1 MPPLAPLALA
11 TAEDVAMADGIDI
24 GLVMQGGGALGAY
37 EHGAVQALLDAGCR
51 PVAISG
57 VSIGAVNTAVLAGAR
72 GGDMRASIDR
82 LWAAIT
88 LPGNPFLPRGAQ
100 AVMSVFGDPA
110 FWTPR
115 ADWYAAP
122 TWTNLYDT
130 GPMYRTLDDIVDW
143 DRINLPV
150 PPVRMA
156 VTATCVGTGRNRRFS
171 NYDPGQKAAAMAGLL
186 DGAEAADL
194 ADNTTIKGRTTIA
207 ARHVM
212 ASGALPPSF
221 PSVAVDGRTYWDGGL
236 FDNTPLRP
244 LVEMLTPDEA
254 ESLPIVIVNLFPDA
268 APAPRDFAGVQTR
281 MMEIQYE
288 SRFSD
293 EFGGFHNT
301 LRYGS
306 MLAELLKLA
315 ADNPAVFAGIVQ
327 DPQFQR
333 LMLYRAMRN
342 LHVIPA
348 EDAFDATGTLDFSA
362 RGIERRREAGY
373 AAVQRHFDD
382 EARRGSGTPFG
393 RRG

>member
-1 MPPLAPLALA
+1 M
-11 TAEDVAMADGIDI
+11 AETVEI

-37 EHGAVQALLDAGCR
+37 EHGAVQALLEMGCR

-57 VSIGAVNTAVLAGAR
+57 VSIGAINTAVLAGAR
-72 GGDMRASIDR
+72 DGDMRRSIDR

-88 LPGNPFLPRGAQ
+88 LPDNPFLPQGTQ
-100 AVMSVFGDPA
+100 ALMSVFGDPA
-110 FWTPR
+110 FWRLR

-122 TWTNLYDT
+122 TWTSLYDT
-130 GPMYRTLDDIVDW
+130 SPMYRTLDDIVDW
-143 DRINLPV
+143 DRINAPS
-150 PPVRMA
+150 PSVRMA
-156 VTATCVGTGRNRRFS
+156 VTATCVETGRNRRFS
-171 NYDPGQKAAAMAGLL
+171 NYDPGQKATAMADLL

-194 ADNTTIKGRTTIA
+194 ADNTTIKDRTTIE

-221 PSVAVDGRTYWDGGL
+221 PSVAVDGQTFWDGGL

-244 LVEMLTPDEA
+244 LVEMLTPAEA
-254 ESLPIVIVNLFPDA
+254 DSLPIVVINLFPDA

-301 LRYGS
+301 LRYGR
-306 MLAELLKLA
+306 MLTDLLKLA
-315 ADNPAVFAGIVQ
+315 TDNPAVFEAIRQ

-333 LMLYRAMRN
+333 LMLYRAMKN

-348 EDAFDATGTLDFSA
+348 DTVFESTGTLDFSA
-362 RGIERRREAGY
+362 PGIERRREAGF
-373 AAVQRHFDD
+373 AAARKHLDREAARGGGALFARH
-382 EARRGSGTPFG
+382 R
-393 RRG
+393 